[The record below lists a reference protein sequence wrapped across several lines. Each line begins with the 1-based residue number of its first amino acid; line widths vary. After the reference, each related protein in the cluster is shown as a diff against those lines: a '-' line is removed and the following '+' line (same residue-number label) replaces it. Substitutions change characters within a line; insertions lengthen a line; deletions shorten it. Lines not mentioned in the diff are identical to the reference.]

1 MGKPLI
7 PLPVIKEPFQRIA
20 MDIVGPL
27 PKSQAGHK
35 YILIICDYATQYPEA
50 VPLRSIDA
58 QNK

>member
-1 MGKPLI
+1 
-7 PLPVIKEPFQRIA
+7 